1 VRRRRPGRRGADRG
15 VGEGP
20 GGQSQPPLR
29 EFPGV
34 IPGAVRRTLGVGRA
48 ARATRAWRKTRRRPI
63 KLFLET
69 IALTIGALLP
79 IINPFST
86 APLFVSLTTGFAAE
100 QRKRQAFL
108 GCLYA
113 FIILVV
119 FLLVGS
125 AIIDFF
131 GISVPGIRVAG
142 GLIISTTGFRML
154 FPAAQAPPGELPP
167 EDRPPDIAFTPIAM
181 PSLAG
186 PGSITVVLSSAA
198 QIKSIRPHDWG
209 LIYVA
214 VVLGMAATLV
224 FSFLVLRAATSM
236 VRFLGR
242 GGIDAMTRIFGF
254 LLICI
259 GMQFLLTG
267 ISDFFRIAHA

>member
-1 VRRRRPGRRGADRG
+1 MGRPA
-15 VGEGP
+15 
-20 GGQSQPPLR
+20 
-29 EFPGV
+29 
-34 IPGAVRRTLGVGRA
+34 
-48 ARATRAWRKTRRRPI
+48 I
-63 KLFLET
+63 KIFLDT
-69 IALTIGALLP
+69 VALTIGALLP

-86 APLFVSLTTGFAAE
+86 APLFVSLTVGMEDSRRT
-100 QRKRQAFL
+100 QQALL

-113 FIILVV
+113 FVILVV

-142 GLIISTTGFRML
+142 GMIISTTGFRML
-154 FPAAQAPPGELPP
+154 FPSQPTAPEGAQGPQQQ
-167 EDRPPDIAFTPIAM
+167 DIAFAPIAM

-186 PGSITVVLSSAA
+186 PGSITVVLAAAA
-198 QIKSIRPHDWG
+198 QIKSIRPGDWQ
-209 LIYVA
+209 LIYLAVA
-214 VVLGMAATLV
+214 LGMAATLV
-224 FSFLVLRAATSM
+224 FSFLVLRAASWM

-259 GMQFLLTG
+259 GVQFFLTG
-267 ISDFFRIAHA
+267 ISDFFGLRPG

>member
-1 VRRRRPGRRGADRG
+1 
-15 VGEGP
+15 
-20 GGQSQPPLR
+20 
-29 EFPGV
+29 
-34 IPGAVRRTLGVGRA
+34 
-48 ARATRAWRKTRRRPI
+48 
-63 KLFLET
+63 
-69 IALTIGALLP
+69 
-79 IINPFST
+79 
-86 APLFVSLTTGFAAE
+86 VSLTAGFDSRRRA
-100 QRKRQAFL
+100 QQALL

-113 FIILVV
+113 FAILLV

-142 GLIISTTGFRML
+142 GLIIGSTGFRML
-154 FPAAQAPPGELPP
+154 FPSSAEKPASADGGA
-167 EDRPPDIAFTPIAM
+167 EDPDVAFTPIAM

-186 PGSITVVLSSAA
+186 PGSITVVLSAAA
-198 QIKSIRPHDWG
+198 QIRSKFPDDWA

-214 VVLGMAATLV
+214 VVLGLAATLV
-224 FSFLVLRAATSM
+224 FSYAVLRAASWI
-236 VRFLGR
+236 VRFLGS

-267 ISDFFRIAHA
+267 ISDFFRIPHA